1 MCLGR
6 QKEDPTRQQLREL
19 ALTSTPCVHDLL
31 TTVRGGVG
39 GPLYIHF
46 PMEVVITEV
55 GSHAH
60 QRGVWQY
67 LRLELSLTKY
77 AEQPALLHCW

>member
-6 QKEDPTRQQLREL
+6 HKEDPTRRQLREL

-31 TTVRGGVG
+31 MTMRGGVG
-39 GPLYIHF
+39 GLLYIHF
-46 PMEVVITEV
+46 PMEVGITKVE
-55 GSHAH
+55 SHAR

-77 AEQPALLHCW
+77 AEQPALFHC